1 MKAYSYK
8 PIFQKTVLNNGVRV
22 VTESHP
28 FTRAACVGIFVEI
41 GTRDE
46 PVKKAGLTHFLEH
59 MVFKGTRK
67 RSSFD
72 IARALDAVG
81 GDLNAYTTREYT
93 CFHATSLKEH
103 LKLGLDVVS
112 DLVTS
117 ASLLR
122 DDFVK
127 EREVIV
133 QEIQMSRDNLEEYI
147 LDLYLEKAFEGHAL
161 GTPILGTEETL
172 AAMTRR
178 DLVHHY
184 ESSFRG
190 PRLIVSVAGP
200 VEHDQVVDMVSKTL
214 GKLSKRTKQLKR
226 KAPRVRH
233 VEEFIHRPSEQCH
246 VMVGFPSCSYKSS
259 QRFESFVVNEL
270 LGGGVTSRM
279 YQKIREDKG
288 LVYSVYSFL
297 QSFID
302 SGLFLIYAGTSDKN
316 ALSVMKSMR
325 SELERFL
332 GSGVKERELEMFKT
346 QVKGQILLG
355 AEDMEN
361 RMNSLGVNEMVFGNY
376 RPIDEIIEEI
386 ESVTLKSVG
395 DYMHKYF
402 DMKQVSLMLMGDLE
416 PAAALKLMQV
426 WE

>member
-1 MKAYSYK
+1 
-8 PIFQKTVLNNGVRV
+8 
-22 VTESHP
+22 
-28 FTRAACVGIFVEI
+28 
-41 GTRDE
+41 
-46 PVKKAGLTHFLEH
+46 
-59 MVFKGTRK
+59 
-67 RSSFD
+67 
-72 IARALDAVG
+72 
-81 GDLNAYTTREYT
+81 
-93 CFHATSLKEH
+93 
-103 LKLGLDVVS
+103 
-112 DLVTS
+112 
-117 ASLLR
+117 
-122 DDFVK
+122 
-127 EREVIV
+127 
-133 QEIQMSRDNLEEYI
+133 
-147 LDLYLEKAFEGHAL
+147 
-161 GTPILGTEETL
+161 
-172 AAMTRR
+172 
-178 DLVHHY
+178 
-184 ESSFRG
+184 
-190 PRLIVSVAGP
+190 VSVAGP